1 MKNVKYMTNY
11 GWDICEKKMLKKLSE
26 FANEGWIL
34 DSMSPLRFKLI
45 KGEPQSLVYEMDYQ
59 KDVEDKEEYRRIFQE
74 AGWNLVCE
82 LDGFSIFSAPKGTVS
97 LYTDKTNLYE
107 GIKKRRQ
114 KVMLAWIISI
124 LMICFGLCV
133 NITNV
138 SLIVGLLGAMLFG
151 STTVWLGGL
160 LINKRNVKKECM

>member
-59 KDVEDKEEYRRIFQE
+59 KDVEDKEEIF
-74 AGWNLVCE
+74 V
-82 LDGFSIFSAPKGTVS
+82 
-97 LYTDKTNLYE
+97 
-107 GIKKRRQ
+107 
-114 KVMLAWIISI
+114 
-124 LMICFGLCV
+124 
-133 NITNV
+133 
-138 SLIVGLLGAMLFG
+138 
-151 STTVWLGGL
+151 
-160 LINKRNVKKECM
+160 